1 MQAII
6 KIIGTQK
13 VDDQTDTVELTTAGT
28 VEKTAEGWKLCY
40 EESEATGLE
49 GTTTTVHI
57 AKDKVLLERT
67 GTNASF
73 LVLEKHRRHHS
84 NYNTPYGALDLGT
97 YATAIENSLTATGGE
112 VYFAYTLGFNAS
124 VNSEHTVHIT
134 VQEDKEHV

>member
-6 KIIGTQK
+6 KIVGTQT
-13 VDDQTDTVELTTAGT
+13 VDDQTDSVELTTTGT
-28 VEKTAEGWKLCY
+28 MEKTDEGWKLCY
-40 EESEATGLE
+40 EESEATGLQ

-57 AKDKVLLERT
+57 GKDRVLLERA
-67 GTNASF
+67 GSNASF
-73 LVLEKHRRHHS
+73 LVLEKHKRHHS

-97 YATAIENSLTATGGE
+97 YATAIEHSLTATGGE

-124 VNSEHTVHIT
+124 VNSEHTVRIT